1 MSGEEVRTEISSE
14 VPDSHV
20 PEWLVLSLIVMGGG
34 AGYTLLAYLL
44 WLWAS

>member
-1 MSGEEVRTEISSE
+1 MNGEVVRTEMPSE

-20 PEWLVLSLIVMGGG
+20 PEWLVLSFIVMGGS

>member
-1 MSGEEVRTEISSE
+1 MSSE
-14 VPDSHV
+14 VVHMEIPSEVPESHV
-20 PEWLVLSLIVMGGG
+20 PEWLVLSLILIGGS